1 MSGKLFSKVDLR
13 YDVDNMDKI
22 LDISQST
29 YHLVD
34 RFFNFVELEK
44 SILAEKNFIMIY
56 DSDIYITMFVI
67 INGFVMVWMV

>member
-22 LDISQST
+22 LDIRQST

-34 RFFNFVELEK
+34 RFF
-44 SILAEKNFIMIY
+44 
-56 DSDIYITMFVI
+56 
-67 INGFVMVWMV
+67 